1 MDKSSNL
8 TLPSGSLSSATTSK
22 PLARPSPGQ
31 DDAVPQKRTRPDTTP
46 EGASVLPLVSPE
58 RDKLT
63 DDDHKS
69 LDASILE
76 DLSANVKHDEMPK
89 LSWLLVVISSDM
101 LKPLRRGEAEEL
113 LKREPR
119 IAGILTEAW
128 KARSFKKVR
137 QLGVFP
143 VQNTFTID

>member
-8 TLPSGSLSSATTSK
+8 TLPSGSHSPATTSK

-31 DDAVPQKRTRPDTTP
+31 DDAVPQKRTRHDTTP

-58 RDKLT
+58 RDTFT
-63 DDDHKS
+63 DHDHKS

-76 DLSANVKHDEMPK
+76 DFDEMPK
-89 LSWLLVVISSDM
+89 LSMLLVVISSDM
-101 LKPLRRGEAEEL
+101 PKRLGLGEAKEL

-128 KARSFKKVR
+128 RAGSFKEVR

>member
-8 TLPSGSLSSATTSK
+8 TLPSGSHSPATTSK

-31 DDAVPQKRTRPDTTP
+31 DDAVPQKRTRHDTTP

-58 RDKLT
+58 RDTFT
-63 DDDHKS
+63 DHDHKS

-76 DLSANVKHDEMPK
+76 DFDEMPK
-89 LSWLLVVISSDM
+89 LSTLLVEISSDM
-101 LKPLRRGEAEEL
+101 PKPLRRGEAEEL

>member
-8 TLPSGSLSSATTSK
+8 TLPSGSHSPATTSK

-31 DDAVPQKRTRPDTTP
+31 DDAVPQKRTRHDTTP

-58 RDKLT
+58 RDTFT
-63 DDDHKS
+63 DHDHKS

-76 DLSANVKHDEMPK
+76 DFDEMPK
-89 LSWLLVVISSDM
+89 LSTLLVEITDDM

>member
-8 TLPSGSLSSATTSK
+8 TLPSGSHSPATTSK

-31 DDAVPQKRTRPDTTP
+31 DDAVPQKRTRHDTTP

-58 RDKLT
+58 RDTFT
-63 DDDHKS
+63 DHDHKS

-76 DLSANVKHDEMPK
+76 DFDEMPK
-89 LSWLLVVISSDM
+89 LSTLLVEITDDM
-101 LKPLRRGEAEEL
+101 LEPLRRGEAEEL

>member
-8 TLPSGSLSSATTSK
+8 TLPSGSHSPATTSK

-31 DDAVPQKRTRPDTTP
+31 DDAVPQKRTRHDTTP

-58 RDKLT
+58 RDTFT
-63 DDDHKS
+63 DHDHKS

-76 DLSANVKHDEMPK
+76 DFDEMPK
-89 LSWLLVVISSDM
+89 LSTLLVVISSDM
-101 LKPLRRGEAEEL
+101 KRLGRGEAKEL

-128 KARSFKKVR
+128 EAGSFKKVR

>member
-8 TLPSGSLSSATTSK
+8 TLPSGSHSPATTSK

-31 DDAVPQKRTRPDTTP
+31 DDAVPQKRTRHDTTP

-58 RDKLT
+58 RDTFT
-63 DDDHKS
+63 DHDHKS

-76 DLSANVKHDEMPK
+76 DFDEMPK
-89 LSWLLVVISSDM
+89 LSRLLVIISSDM
-101 LKPLRRGEAEEL
+101 PKPLRLGRGEAEEL